1 MKKFKFSVQDL
12 LNNNKFIMLV
22 SVIIAI
28 CIWITVSPQR
38 DLTINCPVAF
48 STKNS
53 AAEKLGLEII
63 SEKEHNI
70 SVKVSGE
77 WYAISEL
84 TADDITISYS
94 LSNIVDSGD
103 YEIAITATKT
113 NSNASFTIKSVAPEK
128 ITVSMDHISTVK
140 FPVEVITN
148 NITTQDDL
156 IVGTPIIENERNEIE
171 ITGPALQLKKIKR
184 VVAEVDVEGKL
195 TKSQVFNT
203 ELKFLNKND
212 KAVDVSKLN
221 LPFSEVDVIVPINQ
235 TKVVPIKATFV
246 NLPEAYVSYPIS
258 HTLSEENLEILGT
271 TEALS
276 KIDGITLDAIDYRL
290 LTPDNNV
297 FVIPLKLPSGV
308 TATNGATEITVT
320 ISMRDYKQ
328 KTLNVSRFRTVNV
341 QNGTT
346 AKVETTYKS
355 VVVVGPEDVIDNLS
369 ATDVYIECDL
379 SKNANNVGSVLVQGT
394 IKSDKYKTI
403 WGAGEIDITVK
414 VENE

>member
-1 MKKFKFSVQDL
+1 MKKFKFSVHDL
-12 LNNNKFIMLV
+12 LNNNKFIMLI

-38 DLTINCPVAF
+38 DLTINCPVVF

-53 AAEKLGLEII
+53 AAERLGLEII

-276 KIDGITLDAIDYRL
+276 KIDSITLDAIDYRL

-308 TATNGATEITVT
+308 TATNGATEITVK

-369 ATDVYIECDL
+369 ATDIYIECDL
-379 SKNANNVGSVLVQGT
+379 SKNANNDGSVLVQGT